1 VRRRWWELLG
11 LAGIFALSA
20 WLRFRHLNLMEF
32 KGDEASAIGL
42 ARELLD
48 GKVPTVG
55 LASSIGALN
64 PPLFVYLTA
73 IPLALDDDPLAATA
87 FVGLLAVVAVG
98 LTYAVLRPRF
108 GALAALAASALLAT
122 APWAVLAGRKL
133 WAQNMLPPVTVS
145 LMWSLFLVLE
155 RRRTR
160 AVLLVPVLLCLAFQL
175 NFSALALVVPAG
187 AVLAYRARE
196 VSWTALAIGVGIAVL
211 LLSPYLEHERRVGFH
226 DVRTLATESR
236 GGSGSS
242 FPGEGSLEAARWT
255 ARITGGFDW
264 DYVSGASQPLLADEA
279 GPAWTLGQIAS
290 LLAVSLLVAG
300 FVTCSVRI
308 ARGTRR
314 AAGWPWLELDPD
326 AARRALLLVWL
337 LGAWL
342 SHGASSTGRVFPHY
356 LLVTYPASFAV
367 QALALSDAVA
377 LARGRLGRAV
387 TVAAAV
393 TLAVTVVG
401 FVAFTLAFQH
411 FVGEHGGAAGDYGVV
426 YRDKEAIARASGE
439 RGLRVDE
446 PIIDF
451 LVPKYPEVPRSPR
464 PLVTVRDRLVS
475 HEPLP
480 CRSETRTFG
489 ALEACFP

>member
-1 VRRRWWELLG
+1 MRRRWWELL
-11 LAGIFALSA
+11 LLVGILALSA
-20 WLRFRHLNLMEF
+20 WLRFRHLDLVEF
-32 KGDEASAIGL
+32 KGDEASAIGI
-42 ARELLD
+42 ARELLN
-48 GKVPTVG
+48 GKFPTVG
-55 LASSIGALN
+55 LASSIGAVN

-73 IPLALDDDPLAATA
+73 IPLAVDDDPLAATA

-133 WAQNMLPPVTVS
+133 WAQNVLPLATVS
-145 LMWSLFLVLE
+145 LLWGLFLVLE

-175 NFSALALVVPAG
+175 NFSALALVLPAV

-196 VSWTALAIGVGIAVL
+196 VSWTAFAIGVGVAVL
-211 LLSPYLEHERRVGFH
+211 LLSPWLEHERGVGFQ
-226 DVRTLATESR
+226 DLRTLATEGR

-242 FPGEGSLEAARWT
+242 FPGEGSLEAVRWT
-255 ARITGGFDW
+255 ARITGGFEW
-264 DYVSGASQPLLADEA
+264 DFVSGASRSLLAEEA
-279 GPAWTLGQIAS
+279 DAAWTLGQFAS
-290 LLAVSLLVAG
+290 LLAVALFAAG

-314 AAGWPWLELDPD
+314 AASWPWLELDPD
-326 AARRALLLVWL
+326 AARRALLIVWL

-342 SHGASSTGRVFPHY
+342 SHGASATGRVFPHY
-356 LLVTYPASFAV
+356 LLVTYPVSFAV
-367 QALALSDAVA
+367 QALALSDAA
-377 LARGRLGRAV
+377 TLARRGLGRAV
-387 TVAAAV
+387 TGAAAA
-393 TLAVTVVG
+393 TLAVIVVG
-401 FVAFTLAFQH
+401 FVAFTLAFQQ

-426 YRDKEAIARASGE
+426 YRDKEALARVAGE

-446 PIIDF
+446 PVIDF
-451 LVPKYPEVPRSPR
+451 LVPKNPEAPRSPP
-464 PLVTVRDRLVS
+464 PLVTVRDRLLS
-475 HEPLP
+475 QDPLS
-480 CRSETRTFG
+480 CSGETRTFG

>member
-11 LAGIFALSA
+11 LAGILALSA
-20 WLRFRHLNLMEF
+20 WLRFRHLNLVEF

-42 ARELLD
+42 ARDLLE
-48 GKVPTVG
+48 GRFPTVG

-73 IPLALDDDPLAATA
+73 VPLAVDDDPLAATA

-98 LTYAVLRPRF
+98 LTYFVLRPRF
-108 GALAALAASALLAT
+108 GALVALAASALLAT
-122 APWAVLAGRKL
+122 APWAVIAGRKL
-133 WAQNMLPPVTVS
+133 WAQNMLPPATVS
-145 LMWSLFLVLE
+145 LLWGLFLVLE

-175 NFSALALVVPAG
+175 NFSAVALVVPAG

-196 VSWTALAIGVGIAVL
+196 VNWTAFAIGVGVAVL
-211 LLSPYLEHERRVGFH
+211 LLSPWLEHERQVGFS
-226 DVRTLATESR
+226 DLRTLATESR

-242 FPGEGSLEAARWT
+242 FAGAGSLEAARWT
-255 ARITGGFDW
+255 AWITGGFEW
-264 DYVSGASQPLLADEA
+264 DYVSGASQSLFADEA
-279 GPAWTLGQIAS
+279 GAAWTLGQVAS
-290 LLAVSLLVAG
+290 LLAVALLVVG

-314 AAGWPWLELDPD
+314 AAGWPGLELDPD
-326 AARRALLLVWL
+326 AARRALLLIWL

-342 SHGASSTGRVFPHY
+342 SHGASATGHVFPHY
-356 LLVTYPASFAV
+356 LLVTYPVSFVV
-367 QALALSDAVA
+367 QALALSDAAA
-377 LARGRLGRAV
+377 LARGSLGRAA
-387 TVAAAV
+387 TGAAAA

-426 YRDKEAIARASGE
+426 YRDKEALARVSGE

-451 LVPKYPEVPRSPR
+451 LVPTYPGVLTSPR
-464 PLVTVRDRLVS
+464 PPVTVRDRLVS
-475 HEPLP
+475 QDPLP
-480 CRSETRTFG
+480 CSGETRTFG